1 MDKYTATLY
10 FNEDTLTTRSSNDLK
25 HLMVSLLILLEDSTS
40 SAYGKIVD
48 NERGVVVQHYR
59 KTITNQLNVARTS

>member
-10 FNEDTLTTRSSNDLK
+10 FNEDALTTRSSNDLK

-40 SAYGKIVD
+40 NAHGSIVD
-48 NERGVVVQHYR
+48 NEKGIVVQRYR
-59 KTITNQLNVARTS
+59 KTITND